1 MKTNQKKLLD
11 GILRILWLLSGLAM
25 VVVGVVA
32 LFNGHGVV
40 GTLSKLIGICAII
53 CGVVSIVVRIKM
65 SNITGSDAHL
75 MSVDSLILIVIGFLF
90 INTRILN
97 GLGKLMFIII
107 GIVMIFNAVE
117 SLVAAFNSRRG
128 EEGWF
133 APRIVVAVL
142 LLIAGIWV
150 FSNAGRVFSDMA
162 GLVVG
167 IYFIVHGA
175 GAVSDWIG
183 RERYRRN
190 FAYLD
195 DEDDD
200 L

>member
-1 MKTNQKKLLD
+1 MKTNQKNLLD
-11 GILRILWLLSGLAM
+11 SILRILWLLSGLAM
-25 VVVGVVA
+25 VVVGVIA
-32 LFNGHGVV
+32 LFNGHGVI
-40 GTLSKLIGICAII
+40 GALSKLIGICAII
-53 CGVVSIVVRIKM
+53 CGIVSIIVRIKM
-65 SNITGSDAHL
+65 SSITGSDAHL

-90 INTRILN
+90 MNTRILN
-97 GLGKLMFIII
+97 GLGKIMFIII

-117 SLVAAFNSRRG
+117 SLISAFNSRRN

-133 APRIVVAVL
+133 VPRIVVAVL

-167 IYFIVHGA
+167 IYFIAHGA

-195 DEDDD
+195 DDDD